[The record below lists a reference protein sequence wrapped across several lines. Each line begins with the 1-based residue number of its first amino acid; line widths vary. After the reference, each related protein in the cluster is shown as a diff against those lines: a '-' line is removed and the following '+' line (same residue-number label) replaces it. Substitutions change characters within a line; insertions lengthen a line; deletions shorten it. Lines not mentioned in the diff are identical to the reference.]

1 MEAEQQAL
9 LAQTQ
14 NQLNSFIASKEA
26 EAAQQCN
33 ALKFSIEQ
41 RLKSTESK
49 VREIAEHC
57 KQDLP

>member
-33 ALKFSIEQ
+33 ALKSSIEQ

-57 KQDLP
+57 KRDLP